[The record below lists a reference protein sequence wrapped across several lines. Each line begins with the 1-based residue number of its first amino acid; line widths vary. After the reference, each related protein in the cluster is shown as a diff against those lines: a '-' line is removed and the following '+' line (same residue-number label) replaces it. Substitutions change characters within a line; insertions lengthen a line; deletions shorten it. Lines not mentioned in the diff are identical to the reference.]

1 MPIMFSY
8 IGITMKTKKKHKK
21 YNLKPLS
28 FYPLKPE
35 KVLAAFMKVNKADY
49 KDKNAL
55 SSA

>member
-1 MPIMFSY
+1 MFSY